1 MARVATAKN
10 LAVSQNRATKD
21 SSRARLGVYDRRLE
35 CGTRAFTLLVVG
47 ARVVSRAKHAGEFLA
62 VARPGPT
69 YAAPSNTLGHLTVCT
84 LQVPAVAASGA
95 PT

>member
-1 MARVATAKN
+1 MARAATAKN
-10 LAVSQNRATKD
+10 LAVSQNRATNH

-35 CGTRAFTLLVVG
+35 LGTRAFTLLAAG
-47 ARVVSRAKHAGEFLA
+47 TRVVSLAEHVGQFLA
-62 VARPGPT
+62 AARPGPT
-69 YAAPSNTLGHLTVCT
+69 YAVSRGALGHMTVCT